1 MSEQAM
7 SEHVMPSRQYYIIW
21 IVLLILTGV
30 TAGVSFI
37 DLGQFNTVV
46 ALAIATFKA
55 VLVVLFFMHVLHAGE
70 KLIKLVVIAAVFWL
84 SLLLCLSMMDYLTR
98 HLL

>member
-1 MSEQAM
+1 M

-21 IVLLILTGV
+21 IILLVLTGV

-55 VLVVLFFMHVLHAGE
+55 VLVVLFFMHVRYASE

>member
-1 MSEQAM
+1 M

-55 VLVVLFFMHVLHAGE
+55 VLVVLFFMHVRYASE

>member
-1 MSEQAM
+1 M
-7 SEHVMPSRQYYIIW
+7 SEHVMPSRQYYVIW

-55 VLVVLFFMHVLHAGE
+55 VLVVLFFMHVRYASE